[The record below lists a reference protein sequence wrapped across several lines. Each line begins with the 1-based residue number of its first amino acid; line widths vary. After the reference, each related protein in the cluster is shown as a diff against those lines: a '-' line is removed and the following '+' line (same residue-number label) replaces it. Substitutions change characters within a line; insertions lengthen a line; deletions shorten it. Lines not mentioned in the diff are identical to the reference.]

1 MSGKSFTR
9 RFSSPVPTQFR
20 WLVLVGNDASTEH
33 ELELSIPCEE
43 TVRRMFKIP
52 PDVPILIGRP

>member
-1 MSGKSFTR
+1 MSRGFTR
-9 RFSSPVPTQFR
+9 QFTSPVPKQYR

-33 ELELSIPCEE
+33 ELDMSIPCEE
-43 TVRRMFKIP
+43 TVRLMFKIP